1 MSVLQR
7 FEKRLEGLVEG
18 AFAKVFKGVV
28 HPVEILNAMQREAEA
43 HKAILAGGRTLVPN
57 RYVIDLS
64 PYDHSRLAPYA
75 AALAQ
80 ELAQSQ
86 AEFIGEQG
94 VDGLRRRDR
103 RDRARRG
110 PGHRHV
116 PGHRRGLHRR
126 RRRPGVRARLR
137 RRPAGLP
144 ARTTRAVATAAPPGH
159 GGPAR
164 NVRLVSGDG
173 RTYPLSI
180 GSTVIGRG
188 DQANLRL
195 PDVGISRR
203 HARLDFDGGQ
213 VVLTDLGLDQ
223 RHHGQRPAGLRRR
236 AQPGRHDPARHDDA
250 DLPRGRLTR
259 LAGTRHHRRPV
270 RVPRPAVDLRVHGGR
285 RDPSGPVRGRP
296 VRPAGRRAPR
306 GGRLDGAAVEPA
318 KVKRGRAAHQLVVT
332 AGAAGRHPD
341 HSRRGADHHRSGR
354 GLHPGHHRRLRLGAA
369 RPAGAPDGQWFVED
383 LGSTNGTYLDRAKV
397 TGPTP
402 VPLGVPIRI
411 GRTSL
416 ELRP

>member
-1 MSVLQR
+1 MHTGVRRPDTIMTSEPEEEPVSVLQR

-94 VDGLRRRDR
+94 WTVYGDVIVEIERGDGLDTGMFR
-103 RDRARRG
+103 
-110 PGHRHV
+110 V
-116 PGHRRGLHRR
+116 
-126 RRRPGVRARLR
+126 
-137 RRPAGLP
+137 
-144 ARTTRAVATAAPPGH
+144 TAEVYTGADVAPPPTPDPYGGYNQQQAGGYGPPPGGP

-173 RTYPLSI
+173 RSYPLSI

-188 DQANLRL
+188 DQANMRL

-203 HARLDFDGGQ
+203 HARLDFDGAQ
-213 VVLTDLGLDQ
+213 VVLTDLG
-223 RHHGQRPAGLRRR
+223 
-236 AQPGRHDPARHDDA
+236 
-250 DLPRGRLTR
+250 
-259 LAGTRHHRRPV
+259 
-270 RVPRPAVDLRVHGGR
+270 
-285 RDPSGPVRGRP
+285 
-296 VRPAGRRAPR
+296 
-306 GGRLDGAAVEPA
+306 
-318 KVKRGRAAHQLVVT
+318 
-332 AGAAGRHPD
+332 
-341 HSRRGADHHRSGR
+341 
-354 GLHPGHHRRLRLGAA
+354 
-369 RPAGAPDGQWFVED
+369 
-383 LGSTNGTYLDRAKV
+383 STNGTMVNGQRVSAVALNPGDMIQ
-397 TGPTP
+397 
-402 VPLGVPIRI
+402 LGTTTLTYRVD
-411 GRTSL
+411 G
-416 ELRP
+416 

>member
-1 MSVLQR
+1 MASGPEEEPVSVLQR

-86 AEFIGEQG
+86 AEFIGEQAWTVYG
-94 VDGLRRRDR
+94 DVIVEIERGEGLDTGMFRVTAEVYTGGDVAPVSAPGAY
-103 RDRARRG
+103 DAG
-110 PGHRHV
+110 P
-116 PGHRRGLHRR
+116 
-126 RRRPGVRARLR
+126 
-137 RRPAGLP
+137 PAYP
-144 ARTTRAVATAAPPGH
+144 AYDQGGGYGPPPGH
-159 GGPAR
+159 GGGR

-173 RTYPLSI
+173 RTYPLQM

-213 VVLTDLGLDQ
+213 VVLTDLG
-223 RHHGQRPAGLRRR
+223 
-236 AQPGRHDPARHDDA
+236 
-250 DLPRGRLTR
+250 
-259 LAGTRHHRRPV
+259 
-270 RVPRPAVDLRVHGGR
+270 
-285 RDPSGPVRGRP
+285 
-296 VRPAGRRAPR
+296 
-306 GGRLDGAAVEPA
+306 
-318 KVKRGRAAHQLVVT
+318 
-332 AGAAGRHPD
+332 
-341 HSRRGADHHRSGR
+341 
-354 GLHPGHHRRLRLGAA
+354 
-369 RPAGAPDGQWFVED
+369 
-383 LGSTNGTYLDRAKV
+383 STNGTMVNGQRVSAVALNPGDMV
-397 TGPTP
+397 Q
-402 VPLGVPIRI
+402 LGTTTLTFRVD
-411 GRTSL
+411 G
-416 ELRP
+416 

>member
-1 MSVLQR
+1 MTSEPEEEPVSVLQR

-94 VDGLRRRDR
+94 WTVYGDVIVEIERGDGLDTGMFR
-103 RDRARRG
+103 
-110 PGHRHV
+110 V
-116 PGHRRGLHRR
+116 
-126 RRRPGVRARLR
+126 
-137 RRPAGLP
+137 
-144 ARTTRAVATAAPPGH
+144 TAEVYTGGDVAPPPTPDPYGGYNQGGGGYDQGGGGYGPPP

-173 RTYPLSI
+173 RSYPLSI

-188 DQANLRL
+188 DQANMRL

-203 HARLDFDGGQ
+203 HARLDFDGAQ
-213 VVLTDLGLDQ
+213 VVLTDLG
-223 RHHGQRPAGLRRR
+223 
-236 AQPGRHDPARHDDA
+236 
-250 DLPRGRLTR
+250 
-259 LAGTRHHRRPV
+259 
-270 RVPRPAVDLRVHGGR
+270 
-285 RDPSGPVRGRP
+285 
-296 VRPAGRRAPR
+296 
-306 GGRLDGAAVEPA
+306 
-318 KVKRGRAAHQLVVT
+318 
-332 AGAAGRHPD
+332 
-341 HSRRGADHHRSGR
+341 
-354 GLHPGHHRRLRLGAA
+354 
-369 RPAGAPDGQWFVED
+369 
-383 LGSTNGTYLDRAKV
+383 STNGTMVNGQRVSAVALNPGDMIQ
-397 TGPTP
+397 
-402 VPLGVPIRI
+402 LGTTTLTYRVD
-411 GRTSL
+411 G
-416 ELRP
+416 

>member
-94 VDGLRRRDR
+94 WTVYGDVIVEIERGDGLDTGMFRVTAEVYTGGDV
-103 RDRARRG
+103 A
-110 PGHRHV
+110 PV
-116 PGHRRGLHRR
+116 QSYEQP
-126 RRRPGVRARLR
+126 PPP
-137 RRPAGLP
+137 PAYPPYDQQGYQQQQHQP
-144 ARTTRAVATAAPPGH
+144 MGGPPGA
-159 GGPAR
+159 GRG
-164 NVRLVSGDG
+164 VRLVANDG

-203 HARLDFDGGQ
+203 HARLDFDGAQ
-213 VVLTDLGLDQ
+213 VVLTDLG
-223 RHHGQRPAGLRRR
+223 
-236 AQPGRHDPARHDDA
+236 
-250 DLPRGRLTR
+250 
-259 LAGTRHHRRPV
+259 
-270 RVPRPAVDLRVHGGR
+270 
-285 RDPSGPVRGRP
+285 
-296 VRPAGRRAPR
+296 
-306 GGRLDGAAVEPA
+306 
-318 KVKRGRAAHQLVVT
+318 
-332 AGAAGRHPD
+332 
-341 HSRRGADHHRSGR
+341 
-354 GLHPGHHRRLRLGAA
+354 
-369 RPAGAPDGQWFVED
+369 
-383 LGSTNGTYLDRAKV
+383 STNGTMVNGQRVSAVALNPGDM
-397 TGPTP
+397 
-402 VPLGVPIRI
+402 IQI
-411 GRTSL
+411 GTTTLTFRVDG
-416 ELRP
+416 

>member
-1 MSVLQR
+1 MTSEPEEEPVSVLQR

-94 VDGLRRRDR
+94 WTVYGDVIVEIERGEGLDTGMFR
-103 RDRARRG
+103 
-110 PGHRHV
+110 V
-116 PGHRRGLHRR
+116 
-126 RRRPGVRARLR
+126 
-137 RRPAGLP
+137 
-144 ARTTRAVATAAPPGH
+144 TAEVYTGGDVAPPPAYDAQQQYPPQYDQGGYPPQGGPMP

-173 RTYPLSI
+173 RSYPLSI

-203 HARLDFDGGQ
+203 HARLDFDGAQ
-213 VVLTDLGLDQ
+213 VVLTDLG
-223 RHHGQRPAGLRRR
+223 
-236 AQPGRHDPARHDDA
+236 
-250 DLPRGRLTR
+250 
-259 LAGTRHHRRPV
+259 
-270 RVPRPAVDLRVHGGR
+270 
-285 RDPSGPVRGRP
+285 
-296 VRPAGRRAPR
+296 
-306 GGRLDGAAVEPA
+306 
-318 KVKRGRAAHQLVVT
+318 
-332 AGAAGRHPD
+332 
-341 HSRRGADHHRSGR
+341 
-354 GLHPGHHRRLRLGAA
+354 
-369 RPAGAPDGQWFVED
+369 
-383 LGSTNGTYLDRAKV
+383 STNGTMVNGQRVSAVALNPGDMIQ
-397 TGPTP
+397 
-402 VPLGVPIRI
+402 LGTTTLTFRVD
-411 GRTSL
+411 G
-416 ELRP
+416 

>member
-1 MSVLQR
+1 VSVLQR

-94 VDGLRRRDR
+94 WTVYGDVIVEIERGDGLDTGMFRVTAEVYTGGDVAPVPSYEQPPPPAYPPY
-103 RDRARRG
+103 DQQG
-110 PGHRHV
+110 YGQQQQPG
-116 PGHRRGLHRR
+116 
-126 RRRPGVRARLR
+126 RPVSG
-137 RRPAGLP
+137 
-144 ARTTRAVATAAPPGH
+144 PPG
-159 GGPAR
+159 GGRP
-164 NVRLVSGDG
+164 VRLVANDG

-203 HARLDFDGGQ
+203 HARLDYDGAQ
-213 VVLTDLGLDQ
+213 VVLTDLG
-223 RHHGQRPAGLRRR
+223 
-236 AQPGRHDPARHDDA
+236 
-250 DLPRGRLTR
+250 
-259 LAGTRHHRRPV
+259 
-270 RVPRPAVDLRVHGGR
+270 
-285 RDPSGPVRGRP
+285 
-296 VRPAGRRAPR
+296 
-306 GGRLDGAAVEPA
+306 
-318 KVKRGRAAHQLVVT
+318 
-332 AGAAGRHPD
+332 
-341 HSRRGADHHRSGR
+341 
-354 GLHPGHHRRLRLGAA
+354 
-369 RPAGAPDGQWFVED
+369 
-383 LGSTNGTYLDRAKV
+383 STNGTMVNGQRVSAVALNPGDMIQ
-397 TGPTP
+397 
-402 VPLGVPIRI
+402 LGTTTLTFRVD
-411 GRTSL
+411 G
-416 ELRP
+416 

>member
-1 MSVLQR
+1 MTSEPEEEPVSVLQR

-94 VDGLRRRDR
+94 WTVYGDVIVEIERGDGLDTGMFR
-103 RDRARRG
+103 
-110 PGHRHV
+110 V
-116 PGHRRGLHRR
+116 
-126 RRRPGVRARLR
+126 
-137 RRPAGLP
+137 
-144 ARTTRAVATAAPPGH
+144 TAEVYTGADVAPPPTPDPYGGYNQGGGYGPPPGP

-173 RTYPLSI
+173 RSYPLSI

-188 DQANLRL
+188 DQANMRL

-203 HARLDFDGGQ
+203 HARLDFDGAQ
-213 VVLTDLGLDQ
+213 VVLTDLG
-223 RHHGQRPAGLRRR
+223 
-236 AQPGRHDPARHDDA
+236 
-250 DLPRGRLTR
+250 
-259 LAGTRHHRRPV
+259 
-270 RVPRPAVDLRVHGGR
+270 
-285 RDPSGPVRGRP
+285 
-296 VRPAGRRAPR
+296 
-306 GGRLDGAAVEPA
+306 
-318 KVKRGRAAHQLVVT
+318 
-332 AGAAGRHPD
+332 
-341 HSRRGADHHRSGR
+341 
-354 GLHPGHHRRLRLGAA
+354 
-369 RPAGAPDGQWFVED
+369 
-383 LGSTNGTYLDRAKV
+383 STNGTMVNGQRVSAVALNPGDMIQ
-397 TGPTP
+397 
-402 VPLGVPIRI
+402 LGTTTLTYRVD
-411 GRTSL
+411 G
-416 ELRP
+416 

>member
-94 VDGLRRRDR
+94 WTVYGDVIVEIERGDGLDTGMFR
-103 RDRARRG
+103 
-110 PGHRHV
+110 V
-116 PGHRRGLHRR
+116 
-126 RRRPGVRARLR
+126 
-137 RRPAGLP
+137 
-144 ARTTRAVATAAPPGH
+144 TAEVYTGADVAPPPAPDPYGGYNQQQAGGYGPPPGGP

-173 RTYPLSI
+173 RSYPLSI

-188 DQANLRL
+188 DQANMRL

-203 HARLDFDGGQ
+203 HARLDFDGAQ
-213 VVLTDLGLDQ
+213 VVLTDLG
-223 RHHGQRPAGLRRR
+223 
-236 AQPGRHDPARHDDA
+236 
-250 DLPRGRLTR
+250 
-259 LAGTRHHRRPV
+259 
-270 RVPRPAVDLRVHGGR
+270 
-285 RDPSGPVRGRP
+285 
-296 VRPAGRRAPR
+296 
-306 GGRLDGAAVEPA
+306 
-318 KVKRGRAAHQLVVT
+318 
-332 AGAAGRHPD
+332 
-341 HSRRGADHHRSGR
+341 
-354 GLHPGHHRRLRLGAA
+354 
-369 RPAGAPDGQWFVED
+369 
-383 LGSTNGTYLDRAKV
+383 STNGTMVNGQRVSAVALNPGDMIQ
-397 TGPTP
+397 
-402 VPLGVPIRI
+402 LGTTTLTYRVD
-411 GRTSL
+411 G
-416 ELRP
+416 

>member
-94 VDGLRRRDR
+94 WTVYGDVIVEIERGEGLDTGMFRVTAEVYTGGDVAPVQAGY
-103 RDRARRG
+103 DPMPQGYPPFGGQGGYG
-110 PGHRHV
+110 PPV
-116 PGHRRGLHRR
+116 S
-126 RRRPGVRARLR
+126 A
-137 RRPAGLP
+137 
-144 ARTTRAVATAAPPGH
+144 
-159 GGPAR
+159 GPAR
-164 NVRLVSGDG
+164 NARLLSNDG

-203 HARLDFDGGQ
+203 HARIDFDGAQ
-213 VVLTDLGLDQ
+213 VVLTDLG
-223 RHHGQRPAGLRRR
+223 
-236 AQPGRHDPARHDDA
+236 
-250 DLPRGRLTR
+250 
-259 LAGTRHHRRPV
+259 
-270 RVPRPAVDLRVHGGR
+270 
-285 RDPSGPVRGRP
+285 
-296 VRPAGRRAPR
+296 
-306 GGRLDGAAVEPA
+306 
-318 KVKRGRAAHQLVVT
+318 
-332 AGAAGRHPD
+332 
-341 HSRRGADHHRSGR
+341 
-354 GLHPGHHRRLRLGAA
+354 
-369 RPAGAPDGQWFVED
+369 
-383 LGSTNGTYLDRAKV
+383 STNGTSVNGQRVSAVALNPGDMIQ
-397 TGPTP
+397 
-402 VPLGVPIRI
+402 LGTTTLTFRVD
-411 GRTSL
+411 G
-416 ELRP
+416 

>member
-94 VDGLRRRDR
+94 WTVYGDVIVEIERGDGLDTGMFRVTAEVYTGGDV
-103 RDRARRG
+103 A
-110 PGHRHV
+110 PV
-116 PGHRRGLHRR
+116 PSYEQ
-126 RRRPGVRARLR
+126 PPP
-137 RRPAGLP
+137 PAYPPYDQNPYAPHG
-144 ARTTRAVATAAPPGH
+144 APPPPGG

-164 NVRLVSGDG
+164 SARLVSGDG
-173 RTYPLSI
+173 RSYPLSI

-203 HARLDFDGGQ
+203 HARLDYDGAQ
-213 VVLTDLGLDQ
+213 VVLTDLG
-223 RHHGQRPAGLRRR
+223 
-236 AQPGRHDPARHDDA
+236 
-250 DLPRGRLTR
+250 
-259 LAGTRHHRRPV
+259 
-270 RVPRPAVDLRVHGGR
+270 
-285 RDPSGPVRGRP
+285 
-296 VRPAGRRAPR
+296 
-306 GGRLDGAAVEPA
+306 
-318 KVKRGRAAHQLVVT
+318 
-332 AGAAGRHPD
+332 
-341 HSRRGADHHRSGR
+341 
-354 GLHPGHHRRLRLGAA
+354 
-369 RPAGAPDGQWFVED
+369 
-383 LGSTNGTYLDRAKV
+383 STNGTMVNGQRVSAVALNPGDMIQ
-397 TGPTP
+397 
-402 VPLGVPIRI
+402 LGTTTLTFRVD
-411 GRTSL
+411 G
-416 ELRP
+416 

>member
-1 MSVLQR
+1 MTSEPEEEPVSVLQR

-94 VDGLRRRDR
+94 WTVYGDVIVEIERGDGLDTGMFR
-103 RDRARRG
+103 
-110 PGHRHV
+110 V
-116 PGHRRGLHRR
+116 
-126 RRRPGVRARLR
+126 
-137 RRPAGLP
+137 
-144 ARTTRAVATAAPPGH
+144 TAEVYTGADVAPPPTPDPYGGYNQQQAAGGYGPPPGGP

-173 RTYPLSI
+173 RSYPLSI

-188 DQANLRL
+188 DQANMRL

-203 HARLDFDGGQ
+203 HARLDFDGAQ
-213 VVLTDLGLDQ
+213 VVLTDLG
-223 RHHGQRPAGLRRR
+223 
-236 AQPGRHDPARHDDA
+236 
-250 DLPRGRLTR
+250 
-259 LAGTRHHRRPV
+259 
-270 RVPRPAVDLRVHGGR
+270 
-285 RDPSGPVRGRP
+285 
-296 VRPAGRRAPR
+296 
-306 GGRLDGAAVEPA
+306 
-318 KVKRGRAAHQLVVT
+318 
-332 AGAAGRHPD
+332 
-341 HSRRGADHHRSGR
+341 
-354 GLHPGHHRRLRLGAA
+354 
-369 RPAGAPDGQWFVED
+369 
-383 LGSTNGTYLDRAKV
+383 STNGTMVNGQRVSAVALNPGDMIQ
-397 TGPTP
+397 
-402 VPLGVPIRI
+402 LGTTTLTYRVD
-411 GRTSL
+411 G
-416 ELRP
+416 

>member
-1 MSVLQR
+1 VLQR

-94 VDGLRRRDR
+94 WTVYGDVIVEIERGDGLDTGMFRVTAEVYTGGDVAPVPSYEQPPPPAYPPY
-103 RDRARRG
+103 DQG
-110 PGHRHV
+110 QGYPG
-116 PGHRRGLHRR
+116 G
-126 RRRPGVRARLR
+126 RPVSG
-137 RRPAGLP
+137 
-144 ARTTRAVATAAPPGH
+144 PPG
-159 GGPAR
+159 GGRGA
-164 NVRLVSGDG
+164 VRLVANDG

-203 HARLDFDGGQ
+203 HARLDFDGAQ
-213 VVLTDLGLDQ
+213 VVLTDLG
-223 RHHGQRPAGLRRR
+223 
-236 AQPGRHDPARHDDA
+236 
-250 DLPRGRLTR
+250 
-259 LAGTRHHRRPV
+259 
-270 RVPRPAVDLRVHGGR
+270 
-285 RDPSGPVRGRP
+285 
-296 VRPAGRRAPR
+296 
-306 GGRLDGAAVEPA
+306 
-318 KVKRGRAAHQLVVT
+318 
-332 AGAAGRHPD
+332 
-341 HSRRGADHHRSGR
+341 
-354 GLHPGHHRRLRLGAA
+354 
-369 RPAGAPDGQWFVED
+369 
-383 LGSTNGTYLDRAKV
+383 STNGTMVNGQRVSAVALNPGDMIQ
-397 TGPTP
+397 
-402 VPLGVPIRI
+402 LGTTTLTFRVD
-411 GRTSL
+411 G
-416 ELRP
+416 

>member
-1 MSVLQR
+1 VSVLQR

-94 VDGLRRRDR
+94 WTVYGDVIVEIERGEGLDTGMFRVTAEVYTGGGDP
-103 RDRARRG
+103 APG
-110 PGHRHV
+110 PSSYD
-116 PGHRRGLHRR
+116 PGPSYPPYGQQ
-126 RRRPGVRARLR
+126 PQG
-137 RRPAGLP
+137 GY
-144 ARTTRAVATAAPPGH
+144 PPGIPPMQ
-159 GGPAR
+159 GGR
-164 NVRLVSGDG
+164 NARLVSNDG
-173 RTYPLSI
+173 RTYPLSV

-213 VVLTDLGLDQ
+213 VVLTDLG
-223 RHHGQRPAGLRRR
+223 
-236 AQPGRHDPARHDDA
+236 
-250 DLPRGRLTR
+250 
-259 LAGTRHHRRPV
+259 
-270 RVPRPAVDLRVHGGR
+270 
-285 RDPSGPVRGRP
+285 
-296 VRPAGRRAPR
+296 
-306 GGRLDGAAVEPA
+306 
-318 KVKRGRAAHQLVVT
+318 
-332 AGAAGRHPD
+332 
-341 HSRRGADHHRSGR
+341 
-354 GLHPGHHRRLRLGAA
+354 
-369 RPAGAPDGQWFVED
+369 
-383 LGSTNGTYLDRAKV
+383 STNGTSVNGQRVSAVALNPGDMV
-397 TGPTP
+397 Q
-402 VPLGVPIRI
+402 I
-411 GRTSL
+411 GTTTLTFRVDG
-416 ELRP
+416 